1 MCFAKTFLLPVCG
14 FLLNWENSVCL
25 VACYLY
31 SRSHFSGSTFPLE
44 IIKNKPLNIY
54 SLILIL
60 LNVKLLLI
68 EVGISVL
75 FWGYGVNGLNM

>member
-1 MCFAKTFLLPVCG
+1 M
-14 FLLNWENSVCL
+14 CL

-31 SRSHFSGSTFPLE
+31 SRSHFSVSTFPLE

-60 LNVKLLLI
+60 LNVKKLLLI